1 MCILMKSTSCKQLLN
16 IYIYI
21 VKLISSVQYF
31 IRKYDKYSEIN
42 SRTQTEPRVE

>member
-1 MCILMKSTSCKQLLN
+1 MCTLMKLTSCKQQLN
-16 IYIYI
+16 IYI

-31 IRKYDKYSEIN
+31 IRKYDKYSEII